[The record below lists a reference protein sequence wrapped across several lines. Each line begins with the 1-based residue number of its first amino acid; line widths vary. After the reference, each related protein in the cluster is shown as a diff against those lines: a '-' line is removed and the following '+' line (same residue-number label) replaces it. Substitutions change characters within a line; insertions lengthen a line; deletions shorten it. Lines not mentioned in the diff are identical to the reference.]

1 MISFSHSVQ
10 GSPPHAR
17 GKVLEGAPPLVTGR
31 ITPARAGKRNIFPA
45 CLDKVRD
52 HPRTRGEKYEF
63 IILRNSIA
71 GSPPHARGKDGRS
84 IYQYLQEQ
92 DHPRTRGEKL
102 LLRVV
107 LMSLSGSPPHAR
119 GKVIFSAVSVDFDR
133 ITPARAGKSAYSFQ
147 AQRTGEDHP
156 RTRGEKNHL
165 RTADTDIGG
174 SPPHARGKVL
184 YQEHPDR
191 VYGITPARAGKSRS
205 PARISTITEDHP
217 RTRGEKSVLKYPAH
231 HLKGSPPHARGK
243 VLRDASA
250 HSWIR
255 ITPARAGKRPRLRSY
270 HTQWRDHPRTRGE
283 KSSPEWTICPKVGS
297 PPHARGKESRAT
309 LAASAVGITPARA
322 GKSTGKLIKGH
333 PSQDHP
339 RTRGEKSVFSFCRM
353 KFGGSPPHA
362 RGKAHDMGDLW

>member
-71 GSPPHARGKDGRS
+71 GSPPHARGKDGRY

-191 VYGITPARAGKSRS
+191 VYGITPARAGKSGVGRDYTGFS
-205 PARISTITEDHP
+205 GDHP
-217 RTRGEKSVLKYPAH
+217 RTRGEKPIAGKDFNDYG
-231 HLKGSPPHARGK
+231 GSPPHARGK
-243 VLRDASA
+243 V
-250 HSWIR
+250 
-255 ITPARAGKRPRLRSY
+255 RAEISG
-270 HTQWRDHPRTRGE
+270 
-283 KSSPEWTICPKVGS
+283 SSPE
-297 PPHARGKESRAT
+297 
-309 LAASAVGITPARA
+309 GITPARA
-322 GKSTGKLIKGH
+322 GKS
-333 PSQDHP
+333 
-339 RTRGEKSVFSFCRM
+339 
-353 KFGGSPPHA
+353 PP
-362 RGKAHDMGDLW
+362 